1 MLWCAVGVAVAA
13 LARAKQKGQKYD
25 FLSRIHRLRSCGASG
40 VREKRGGNVRLDM
53 KMRRRG
59 GSPTAREISPTA
71 GEVHPEPDR
80 PGRFSD
86 RREET
91 N

>member
-13 LARAKQKGQKYD
+13 LARAKKKGQKND

-53 KMRRRG
+53 KMWSSAPPGGDGRGRRDHGRG
-59 GSPTAREISPTA
+59 AP
-71 GEVHPEPDR
+71 
-80 PGRFSD
+80 
-86 RREET
+86 
-91 N
+91 

>member
-13 LARAKQKGQKYD
+13 LARAKKKGQKYD

-53 KMRRRG
+53 KMWRRTDGNADAHDHESRFDDKTIVLRRR
-59 GSPTAREISPTA
+59 
-71 GEVHPEPDR
+71 
-80 PGRFSD
+80 
-86 RREET
+86 
-91 N
+91 

>member
-13 LARAKQKGQKYD
+13 LARAKIRGENYD

-53 KMRRRG
+53 
-59 GSPTAREISPTA
+59 
-71 GEVHPEPDR
+71 
-80 PGRFSD
+80 
-86 RREET
+86 
-91 N
+91 